1 MHITTDMLIDL
12 YHTRS
17 QQLQDART
25 QMRNYRRGLKHALK
39 EKDSETFARLRHQA
53 EVAAKQKHMIE
64 DSFLIV
70 EKELSDR
77 FSECKETN

>member
-25 QMRNYRRGLKHALK
+25 QMRNYRRGLKQLPINAVFYDHIA
-39 EKDSETFARLRHQA
+39 
-53 EVAAKQKHMIE
+53 
-64 DSFLIV
+64 
-70 EKELSDR
+70 
-77 FSECKETN
+77 